1 MENFAS
7 RFFPMQITVKC
18 YISHQEVIPA
28 MCDLRISA
36 TMTANSASH
45 FVHR

>member
-7 RFFPMQITVKC
+7 RFFSMQIAVKY
-18 YISHQEVIPA
+18 YISHQEVTPT

-36 TMTANSASH
+36 TMTTNSASH
-45 FVHR
+45 FVQR